1 MDALLAAV
9 SEQPATDI
17 VQVDRIG
24 AALSTFIAQQQTDGG
39 RPLRCSPATQVQ
51 VVVRALI
58 PLMQDEASGLASDA
72 ALALRLLSRTGTA
85 TEDFC
90 DESFLLSAGRAAGL
104 SKLGL
109 ASGWSHLA
117 REASILLNN
126 ILVIRGNAFGVGAAL
141 PLRSELRAEEHIAA
155 ALSTPD
161 AVPLGQLVA
170 WSRIAFRL
178 TLLPP
183 AADQGGAVGASARL
197 ARVLLRLVGW
207 VAKELHGAERA
218 ARTQLLCLCEN
229 AARSGFNCLRSL
241 GDAALAASA
250 AEQVAAMLAVEPVAD
265 APSAT
270 PAGEDAPLREA
281 QLAALQLVVAAPGGG
296 GATCLPWR
304 AVVSLLPPLLRGVSE
319 RPGDRRLLV
328 PLLAAQRVAEADKAA
343 AAEMREALFP
353 EAEDGGGVMGR
364 DPNAPLGESAPL
376 GALLVQQLCSSDTI
390 VKRAVGEMVLAVC
403 GGDVDEFVGVAGVGN
418 SAGLL
423 AEKGLL
429 GAAA

>member
-9 SEQPATDI
+9 SEQPAADI

-39 RPLRCSPATQVQ
+39 RQHPATQVQ

-109 ASGWSHLA
+109 ASGWSHLG

-155 ALSTPD
+155 ALSTPE

-229 AARSGFNCLRSL
+229 AARSGVNCL
-241 GDAALAASA
+241 
-250 AEQVAAMLAVEPVAD
+250 
-265 APSAT
+265 
-270 PAGEDAPLREA
+270 
-281 QLAALQLVVAAPGGG
+281 
-296 GATCLPWR
+296 LPFR
-304 AVVSLLPPLLRGVSE
+304 I
-319 RPGDRRLLV
+319 
-328 PLLAAQRVAEADKAA
+328 Q
-343 AAEMREALFP
+343 
-353 EAEDGGGVMGR
+353 
-364 DPNAPLGESAPL
+364 
-376 GALLVQQLCSSDTI
+376 
-390 VKRAVGEMVLAVC
+390 
-403 GGDVDEFVGVAGVGN
+403 VAGVLTA
-418 SAGLL
+418 SQ
-423 AEKGLL
+423 
-429 GAAA
+429 